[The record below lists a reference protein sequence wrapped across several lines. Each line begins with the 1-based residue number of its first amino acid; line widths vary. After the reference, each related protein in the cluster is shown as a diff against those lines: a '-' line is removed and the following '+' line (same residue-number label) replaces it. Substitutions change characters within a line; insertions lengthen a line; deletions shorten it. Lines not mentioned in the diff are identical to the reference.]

1 MYTRATF
8 ATMLVAVLCGA
19 QDEQSAVAA
28 VTYICTEKVYMAQL
42 KQHFEGTIIAAQKA
56 TSALRAESE
65 KYALAAAAVADQN
78 AAMGYLALAA
88 LAKTKA
94 DQAVQDNAA
103 QVVASREAVKQLT
116 ARLDLIAAALE
127 MRPKNEPAKQ
137 SVTFTDTDETLTG
150 GTSTGKCTI
159 TLNQPPSRG
168 SECDSTED
176 RTPALKLE
184 SQQLRT
190 AKQIKA
196 AQDTFFTYGTPK
208 IIALG
213 AGTVTTASM
222 TANTAKDC
230 SGGASNRKSLTNGL
244 GADLKFADEARYTA
258 TSLFGDGDAAT
269 SCADPS
275 KLQDKKD
282 GFLDKLKAGLC
293 NAKDKHPVR
302 AAAVATSSP
311 KELAEDPDMLKIAAQ
326 LLTYPPGNLDP
337 EKADD
342 KKKLQ
347 KSVAEIFGSETKP
360 LTENFLKTLTQPKVT
375 YKVAGKVETKTI
387 EEIAN
392 SPEAGLA
399 FSFFSSKRYQKP
411 AEATAKTAPEANVK
425 SDAADK
431 TGESKDGGNTA

>member
-1 MYTRATF
+1 MYIRTVITVL
-8 ATMLVAVLCGA
+8 LVAVCGST
-19 QDEQSAVAA
+19 QDEQSAVTA
-28 VTYICTEKVYMAQL
+28 VTDICTEKVYVAQL
-42 KQHFEGTIIAAQKA
+42 KQHFEGNLIAADQA

-65 KYALAAAAVADQN
+65 KFELAAAAVAEQN

-94 DQAVQDNAA
+94 DEAAQGNAA

-137 SVTFTDTDETLTG
+137 SVTFTDTDETLTA
-150 GTSTGKCTI
+150 GTNTGKCEI
-159 TLNQPPSRG
+159 TLTQPPSRG
-168 SECDSTED
+168 NECKATADNKPE
-176 RTPALKLE
+176 LKKA
-184 SQQLRT
+184 SQQLKS

-196 AQDTFFTYGTPK
+196 AQDTFFTYRTPK

-213 AGTVTTASM
+213 AGTVTTASI

-230 SGGASNRKSLTNGL
+230 SDGPANRGTLTHGL

-282 GFLDKLKAGLC
+282 GFLDKLKAELC

-337 EKADD
+337 EKAED

-425 SDAADK
+425 
-431 TGESKDGGNTA
+431 